1 MSEVVIT
8 VQNTTPLLTGWYEPR
23 LVDPVGLRATEIKG
37 LWRWWAR
44 AFVGGVLYDLGY
56 LEERSPDIIY
66 LRPTRKE
73 VSMISSIVGKNL
85 GLGYAGKNETYPSQ
99 LKIYIEPLNH
109 VPIWTINREGEHS
122 HVEPDYTQ
130 YGRIELLKRKRRRK
144 VEKEAE
150 RGKEEK
156 IELIPPEKGKFNIH
170 IRTVAPIDQSHALT
184 AIKILLVGLQM
195 MGIGKGARRGL
206 GSLDVLKVGDLKI
219 TKDLSKLIKETYNEV
234 KDIVKKSNI
243 VVGRSG
249 RQGPHV
255 SSNLPPLP
263 VISMDKNMYITQIYH
278 IPQLQPSEFVQIHN
292 FFLKANRLT
301 VLGSDNLS
309 QQHKEWVLGLPR
321 RIAKDTIKVRRASPF
336 TMSFHTKQN
345 HFGEG
350 AYVAVFLS
358 GDWPTEIARYLNYQR
373 QKPTSTHRENP
384 IVKALATA
392 VEEFKSYTYNVT
404 GSEPTLI
411 WPT

>member
-1 MSEVVIT
+1 
-8 VQNTTPLLTGWYEPR
+8 
-23 LVDPVGLRATEIKG
+23 
-37 LWRWWAR
+37 
-44 AFVGGVLYDLGY
+44 
-56 LEERSPDIIY
+56 
-66 LRPTRKE
+66 
-73 VSMISSIVGKNL
+73 
-85 GLGYAGKNETYPSQ
+85 
-99 LKIYIEPLNH
+99 
-109 VPIWTINREGEHS
+109 
-122 HVEPDYTQ
+122 
-130 YGRIELLKRKRRRK
+130 
-144 VEKEAE
+144 
-150 RGKEEK
+150 
-156 IELIPPEKGKFNIH
+156 
-170 IRTVAPIDQSHALT
+170 
-184 AIKILLVGLQM
+184 M

-321 RIAKDTIKVRRASPF
+321 RIAKDTIKVRRAAPF